1 MQVRRTYRMIISIL
15 KKSYQYGDAA
25 QAFHKSQKYEPNFY
39 ICILEIEQYFIT
51 IKNIFQ
57 GDWVEQ

>member
-25 QAFHKSQKYEPNFY
+25 QAFHKSQKYDQISIYAF
-39 ICILEIEQYFIT
+39 
-51 IKNIFQ
+51 
-57 GDWVEQ
+57 